1 MNILKKLTIKDLKLN
16 KKRTIGTL
24 IGIILSS
31 ALITVVVGMLFTM
44 QNTLFKS
51 TVNETGYYHIQLS
64 DISEK
69 EVSKIKN
76 NQDYSHF
83 EEIND
88 LGSTIIKDKHDD
100 NITFKVY
107 SMNKNSFDYLK
118 YSLDGEFPQNENE
131 IIIGNIYA
139 KANNLEIGDT
149 ITLDIGKLNTQEE
162 LFIENPKTYNF
173 KITGTIQTYE
183 RTIITTNIDSENIDL
198 YLTLKN
204 PKNYKKDFQELLGI
218 DPYNNQESENSKYDY
233 AINSDLLHWEVFSF
247 NDDVLKLLVRSVGIV
262 LFIILITSVF
272 SIRNSFSISMTEKIK
287 TYGMLSS
294 VGATKKQIKKM
305 VLFEGLY
312 LGTIGILT
320 GIILGTGITF
330 LLTQIINALASNAN
344 MLRDGFKF
352 YYKFSTI
359 PMIMAILLGIII
371 IYLSSISSA
380 RKASKVSPI
389 QNLRNSDNLK
399 SKKIKLKTPKYIK
412 GIFKIGGVLSYK
424 NLKRSKRKYRVTIIS
439 LTVSIFV
446 FIIAS
451 SFIEYGL
458 KTIKEEYMDVD
469 YNLVIEAGYENE
481 KFNEEA
487 NKLAE
492 LENGTIA
499 YSVDYSNEELYI
511 LKDTSHVKYKNIIT
525 TTCTKY
531 NENGAKCIGDN
542 IKEAY
547 TSFYILGDNSFKEY
561 AKKINANYD
570 QIKDQLIIINSTQ
583 DSMSPKKKFIE
594 ITNYKKGDEI
604 KLNSIDSNQEKTY
617 KIGAVTTERYL
628 GLEHKYTDQL
638 ILVANKKYFDAET
651 RVKHIIYNSKNPD
664 KLEEKIKDY
673 DKNLNVYNLSAELK
687 QIKTTILIF
696 SIFIY
701 GFIIVVTL
709 IGVTSVFNTITSN
722 IELRQKD
729 FAMLK
734 SIGMTKK
741 EFNRM
746 VTLESLFYSF
756 KSLFIGVLLGT
767 IGSYFVYKLMSGV
780 ADFGYIPPLK
790 SIAIAIIFV
799 IVIVFIIMKYSI
811 SKINKQNIIETI
823 RRDNI

>member
-24 IGIILSS
+24 VGIILSS

-51 TVNETGYYHIQLS
+51 TVNDTGYYHIKLLN
-64 DISEK
+64 IPK
-69 EVSKIKN
+69 EEINKIKN

-83 EEIND
+83 EEINN
-88 LGSTIIKDKHDD
+88 LGSTIIRDKHDND
-100 NITFKVY
+100 VSLNVY
-107 SMNKNSFDYLK
+107 SMNKNTFDYLK
-118 YSLDGEFPQNENE
+118 NNLEGEFPKSEND
-131 IIIGNIYA
+131 IIIGDMFA
-139 KANNLEIGDT
+139 KANKIKIGDT
-149 ITLDIGKLNTQEE
+149 ITLDIGKLNVQEK
-162 LFIENPKTYNF
+162 LFLENPKTYNF
-173 KITGTIQTYE
+173 KVTGTIKTYE
-183 RTIITTNIDSENIDL
+183 RTIITTNIESENIDL

-204 PKNYKKDFQELLGI
+204 PKNYKKDFRELLEV
-218 DPYNNQESENSKYDY
+218 DPYNEEEAENAKYDY
-233 AINSDLLHWEVFSF
+233 AINRDLLNWEVFSF
-247 NDDVLKLLVRSVGIV
+247 NDDVLKLLIRAVSIV
-262 LFIILITSVF
+262 LFIIILTSVF

-312 LGTIGILT
+312 LGTIGILI
-320 GIILGTGITF
+320 GIVLGTGITF

-344 MLRDGFKF
+344 MLQDGWKF
-352 YYKFSTI
+352 YYKFSII
-359 PMIMAILLGIII
+359 PMIMAIVLGFII

-380 RKASKVSPI
+380 KKASKVSPI

-412 GIFKIGGVLSYK
+412 GLFKIGGVLSYK

-451 SFIEYGL
+451 SFIEYGM
-458 KTIKEEYMDVD
+458 KTIKEQYMDVD
-469 YNLVIEAGYENE
+469 YNIVVRSNYNDE

-487 NKLAE
+487 QKLAE
-492 LENGTIA
+492 LENGSII
-499 YSVDYSNEELYI
+499 YEIDFSNEETYI
-511 LKDTSHVKYKNIIT
+511 IKEEKNIKNKNLLTQI
-525 TTCTKY
+525 CTEY
-531 NENGAKCIGDN
+531 NNEGTECIGEN
-542 IKEAY
+542 IKGVH
-547 TSFYILGDNSFKEY
+547 TQFHILDDESFKEY
-561 AKKINANYD
+561 TKKIGTNYNE
-570 QIKDQLIIINSTQ
+570 IKDQVIIINNTL
-583 DSMSPKKKFIE
+583 DSMSSKKKFIE
-594 ITNYKKGDEI
+594 NTNYKKGDEI
-604 KLNSIDSNQEKTY
+604 KLNSIETNKEKIFTV
-617 KIGAVTTERYL
+617 GAVTTERYY
-628 GLEHKYTDQL
+628 GLEHVYSDQL
-638 ILVANKKYFDAET
+638 TLVVNRKYFDLKT
-651 RVKHIIYNSKNPD
+651 RTESIIYNSKNAD
-664 KLEEKIKDY
+664 KLEEKIKEI
-673 DKNLNVYNLSAELK
+673 DKNLKIYNLQEELK

-696 SIFIY
+696 GIFIY

-709 IGVTSVFNTITSN
+709 IGITSVFNTITSN

-741 EFNRM
+741 EFNKM
-746 VTLESLFYSF
+746 ITLESLFYSF
-756 KSLFIGVLLGT
+756 KSLFIGILLGT
-767 IGSYFVYKLMSGV
+767 IGSYFIYKLMSGIT
-780 ADFGYIPPLK
+780 DFGYIPPIK
-790 SIAIAIIFV
+790 SILIAIIFV

-811 SKINKQNIIETI
+811 NKINKQNIIETI

>member
-64 DISEK
+64 DISK
-69 EVSKIKN
+69 EEVNKIKN

-88 LGSTIIKDKHDD
+88 LGSTIIRDKHDND
-100 NITFKVY
+100 ISLKIY

-118 YSLDGEFPQNENE
+118 FDLEGEYPKNENE
-131 IIIGNIYA
+131 IIIGSMFA
-139 KANNLEIGDT
+139 KANDLKIGDT
-149 ITLDIGKLNTQEE
+149 ITLDIGKLNMKEE
-162 LFIENPKTYNF
+162 LSLENPKTYNF

-183 RTIITTNIDSENIDL
+183 RITLTTNMNSENKDL

-204 PKNYKKDFQELLGI
+204 PKNYKKDFKELLGV
-218 DPYNNQESENSKYDY
+218 DPYNKEESENSKYDY

-247 NDDVLKLLVRSVGIV
+247 NDNVLKLLVRAVGIV
-262 LFIILITSVF
+262 LFIIIITSVF

-312 LGTIGILT
+312 LGTIGIIT
-320 GIILGTGITF
+320 GIVLGTGITF
-330 LLTQIINALASNAN
+330 LLTQIINILASNAN
-344 MLRDGFKF
+344 MLQNGWKF

-359 PMIMAILLGIII
+359 PMIMTIVLGLII

-451 SFIEYGL
+451 SFIEYGM
-458 KTIKEEYMDVD
+458 KNIKEEYMDVD
-469 YNLVIEAGYENE
+469 YNIVVHSNSETE
-481 KFNEEA
+481 KFQEKA
-487 NKLAE
+487 KSIAE
-492 LENGTIA
+492 LENGSII
-499 YSVDYSNEELYI
+499 YNVDYSKEETYV
-511 LKDTSHVKYKNIIT
+511 LKDESHIKYKNLIIPI
-525 TTCTKY
+525 CTEY
-531 NENGAKCIGDN
+531 NQQGTKCIGDN
-542 IKEAY
+542 IKATY
-547 TSFYILGDNSFKEY
+547 THFHILDDETFKEY
-561 AKKINANYD
+561 AKNINANYN
-570 QIKDQLIIINSTQ
+570 QIKDKLIIINTTLDTNAS
-583 DSMSPKKKFIE
+583 KKKFVD
-594 ITNYKKGDEI
+594 ITNYKKGEEI
-604 KLNSIDSNQEKTY
+604 KLNSIESNKEKIFT
-617 KIGAVTTERYL
+617 IGAVTSERYF
-628 GLEHKYTDQL
+628 GLEHTYSEQI
-638 ILVANKKYFDAET
+638 ILVANKEYFDLET
-651 RVKHIIYNSKNPD
+651 RVDSILYNSKNPD

-673 DKNLNVYNLSAELK
+673 DKELNIYNLATELK

-709 IGVTSVFNTITSN
+709 IGITSVFNTITSN
-722 IELRQKD
+722 VELRQKD

-746 VTLESLFYSF
+746 ITLESLFYSF
-756 KSLFIGVLLGT
+756 KSLFIGILLGI

-780 ADFGYIPPLK
+780 DDFGYILPIK
-790 SIAIAIIFV
+790 SIILAIIFV

-811 SKINKQNIIETI
+811 NKISKQNIIETI

>member
-44 QNTLFKS
+44 QNTLFKN

-233 AINSDLLHWEVFSF
+233 AINRDLLHWEVFSF

-344 MLRDGFKF
+344 MLQDGFKF
-352 YYKFSTI
+352 HYKFSTI
-359 PMIMAILLGIII
+359 PMIMAILLGLII

-469 YNLVIEAGYENE
+469 YNLVIDADYENE

-492 LENGTIA
+492 LENGSIV

-531 NENGAKCIGDN
+531 NENGTKCIGDN

-547 TSFYILGDNSFKEY
+547 TSFYILDDNSFKEY

-594 ITNYKKGDEI
+594 ITNYKKGDEL

-651 RVKHIIYNSKNPD
+651 RVEHIIYNSKNPD

-673 DKNLNVYNLSAELK
+673 DKNLNVYNLSTELK

-746 VTLESLFYSF
+746 ITLESLFYSF

-790 SIAIAIIFV
+790 SITIAIIFV

>member
-24 IGIILSS
+24 VGIILSS

-51 TVNETGYYHIQLS
+51 TANETGYYHIQLS
-64 DISEK
+64 DISK
-69 EVSKIKN
+69 EEINKIKN

-88 LGSTIIKDKHDD
+88 LGSTIIRDKHDND
-100 NITFKVY
+100 VSLNVY
-107 SMNKNSFDYLK
+107 SMNKNTFDYLK
-118 YSLDGEFPQNENE
+118 FNLEGEYPKNENE
-131 IIIGNIYA
+131 IIIGDMFA
-139 KANNLEIGDT
+139 KANNIKIGDT
-149 ITLDIGKLNTQEE
+149 ITLDVGILNMKEE
-162 LFIENPKTYNF
+162 LFLENSKTYNF
-173 KITGTIQTYE
+173 KITGTIKTYE

-204 PKNYKKDFQELLGI
+204 PKNYKKDFKELLGV
-218 DPYNNQESENSKYDY
+218 DPYNSEESENSKYDY
-233 AINSDLLHWEVFSF
+233 AVNRDLLHWEVFSF
-247 NDDVLKLLVRSVGIV
+247 NDDVLKLLIRAVGIV

-294 VGATKKQIKKM
+294 VGATKRQIKKM

-320 GIILGTGITF
+320 GIVLGTGITF

-344 MLRDGFKF
+344 MLQDGWKF

-359 PMIMAILLGIII
+359 PMIMAIILGFII

-399 SKKIKLKTPKYIK
+399 SKRIKLKTPKYIK

-451 SFIEYGL
+451 SFIEYGM
-458 KTIKEEYMDVD
+458 KTIKEQYMDVD
-469 YNLVIEAGYENE
+469 YNLVIRPSYDSKKFQEN
-481 KFNEEA
+481 A
-487 NKLAE
+487 SKLAE
-492 LENGTIA
+492 LENGSII
-499 YSVDYSNEELYI
+499 YNVDYSKEETYI
-511 LKDTSHVKYKNIIT
+511 IKDTSHIKNKNLIT
-525 TTCTKY
+525 SICTEY
-531 NENGAKCIGDN
+531 NEKGTECIGEE
-542 IKEAY
+542 IKGVN
-547 TSFYILGDNSFKEY
+547 TTFHILDDESFKEY
-561 AKKINANYD
+561 TKKIGANYN
-570 QIKDQLIIINSTQ
+570 QMKDQVIIINNTL
-583 DSMSPKKKFIE
+583 DSMSQKKKFIE
-594 ITNYKKGDEI
+594 NTNYKTGDEI
-604 KLNSIDSNQEKTY
+604 KLNSIDTNKEKIFTV
-617 KIGAVTTERYL
+617 GAVTSERYF
-628 GLEHKYTDQL
+628 GLEHIYSDQ
-638 ILVANKKYFDAET
+638 ITFVVNKKYLDFET
-651 RVKHIIYNSKNPD
+651 RTESIIYNSKNPD
-664 KLEEKIKDY
+664 KLVERINEL
-673 DKNLNVYNLSAELK
+673 DKELNIYNLAEELK

-709 IGVTSVFNTITSN
+709 IGITSVFNTITSN

-746 VTLESLFYSF
+746 ITLESLFYSF
-756 KSLFIGVLLGT
+756 KSLFIGILLGT
-767 IGSYFVYKLMSGV
+767 IGSYFIYKLMSGIT
-780 ADFGYIPPLK
+780 DFGYLPPIK
-790 SIAIAIIFV
+790 SILIAIIFV

-811 SKINKQNIIETI
+811 NKINKQNIIETI

>member
-16 KKRTIGTL
+16 KKRTLGTIL
-24 IGIILSS
+24 GILLSS

-44 QNTLFKS
+44 QNTLFKG

-64 DISEK
+64 DISK
-69 EVSKIKN
+69 EEVNKIKN

-88 LGSTIIKDKHDD
+88 LGSTIIKDKHDND
-100 NITFKVY
+100 ITLKVY
-107 SMNKNSFDYLK
+107 SMNKNSFDYLNFN
-118 YSLDGEFPQNENE
+118 LEGDFPKNENE
-131 IIIGNIYA
+131 IIIGSTVA
-139 KANNLEIGDT
+139 KANDLKIGDT
-149 ITLDIGKLNTQEE
+149 IKLDIGKLNIKEE
-162 LFIENPKTYNF
+162 LSLENPKTYNF

-183 RTIITTNIDSENIDL
+183 RLTITTNIDSENKDL

-204 PKNYKKDFQELLGI
+204 PKNYRKDFKELLGV
-218 DPYNNQESENSKYDY
+218 DPYNKEESENSKYDY

-247 NDDVLKLLVRSVGIV
+247 NDDVLKLLVRAVGIV
-262 LFIILITSVF
+262 LFIIIITSVF

-312 LGTIGILT
+312 LGVIGIIT
-320 GIILGTGITF
+320 GIVLGTVITF
-330 LLTQIINALASNAN
+330 LLTQIINALASHAN
-344 MLRDGFKF
+344 MLQNGWKF

-359 PMIMAILLGIII
+359 PMIMAIVLGLII

-399 SKKIKLKTPKYIK
+399 NKKIKLKTPKYIK

-451 SFIEYGL
+451 SFIEYGM

-469 YNLVIEAGYENE
+469 YNLVVRSNYGSE
-481 KFNEEA
+481 KFQEKA
-487 NKLAE
+487 RSIAE
-492 LENGTIA
+492 LENGAII
-499 YSVDYSNEELYI
+499 YSVDYSKEGTYI
-511 LKDTSHVKYKNIIT
+511 LKDESHIKYKNAISTI
-525 TTCTKY
+525 CTEY
-531 NENGAKCIGDN
+531 NETGTKCIGDN
-542 IKEAY
+542 IKGVY
-547 TSFYILGDNSFKEY
+547 THFHILDDESFKEY
-561 AKKINANYD
+561 AKRINANYD
-570 QIKDQLIIINSTQ
+570 QIKDKLIIINNTQ
-583 DSMSPKKKFIE
+583 DSMSQKKKFVD
-594 ITNYKKGDEI
+594 ITSYKKGDEI
-604 KLNSIDSNQEKTY
+604 KLNSIEKNNEKVFTV
-617 KIGAVTTERYL
+617 GAITSERYF
-628 GLEHKYTDQL
+628 GLEHTYSNQL
-638 ILVANKKYFDAET
+638 TLIVNREYLDLET
-651 RVKHIIYNSKNPD
+651 VVDSIIYNSKNPD
-664 KLEEKIKDY
+664 KLQEKITQVDKD
-673 DKNLNVYNLSAELK
+673 LNIYNLSEELK

-696 SIFIY
+696 GIFIY

-709 IGVTSVFNTITSN
+709 IGITSVFNTITSN
-722 IELRQKD
+722 VELRQKD

-746 VTLESLFYSF
+746 ITLESLFYSF
-756 KSLFIGVLLGT
+756 KSLFIGIVLGI

-790 SIAIAIIFV
+790 SIIIATIFIIL
-799 IVIVFIIMKYSI
+799 IVFIIMKYSI